1 MVTEKMV
8 NNMRKE
14 SNSSGGKEKTQVDNH
29 ARSSSRLFLVSKSS
43 LLPETRLLET
53 RSQSSLCVLSFREH
67 LVNVS

>member
-29 ARSSSRLFLVSKSS
+29 ARSSSRLFFSFKVFTSS
-43 LLPETRLLET
+43 
-53 RSQSSLCVLSFREH
+53 
-67 LVNVS
+67 